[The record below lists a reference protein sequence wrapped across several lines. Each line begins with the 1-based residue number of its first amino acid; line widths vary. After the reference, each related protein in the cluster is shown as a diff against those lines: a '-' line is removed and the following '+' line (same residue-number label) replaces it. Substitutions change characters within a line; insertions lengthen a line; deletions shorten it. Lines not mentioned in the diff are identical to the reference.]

1 MKTLKLTKPLQVG
14 KTEITE
20 LKFRDHTTAADYLSF
35 DVHGGVAQRL
45 ALIASL
51 TGNEPALIERLSGRD
66 YNKAAAIADAMIDA
80 DALPDVDDVGDTVGL
95 SDEQRA
101 AAKK

>member
-1 MKTLKLTKPLQVG
+1 MKTIKLHKPLQVG

-20 LKFRDHTTAADYLSF
+20 LKFREYTTAADYLSF
-35 DVHGGVAQRL
+35 DVRGGVAQRV

-51 TGNEPALIERLSGRD
+51 TGNEVALIERLSGRD
-66 YNKAAAIADAMIDA
+66 YTRAAAIADAMIEE
-80 DALPDVDDVGDTVGL
+80 DALPDLEAGDEAAM
-95 SDEQRA
+95 SQAQKD